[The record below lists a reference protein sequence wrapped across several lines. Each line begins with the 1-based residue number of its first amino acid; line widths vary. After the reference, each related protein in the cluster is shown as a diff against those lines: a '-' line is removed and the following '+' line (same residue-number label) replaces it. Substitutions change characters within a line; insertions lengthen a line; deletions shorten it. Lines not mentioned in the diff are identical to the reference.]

1 MKKVIIGIA
10 MGILIGMT
18 FYFTSTFFCSY
29 EFISKDNASVT
40 IINESGQ
47 QIKTVRLKHHLG
59 TLEANNLND
68 KDQVRFIFTNR
79 GENSY
84 QVIVT
89 FRNDSTMTSQEVYIE
104 YGYRGAETIT
114 KTEIKTKNNW

>member
-1 MKKVIIGIA
+1 MKKVIIGIT
-10 MGILIGMT
+10 IGL
-18 FYFTSTFFCSY
+18 FIGLNCYFASTFFCSN

-40 IINESGQ
+40 ITNESGQ
-47 QIKTVRLKHHLG
+47 QIKAVLLKHNRG
-59 TLEANNLND
+59 TLVANNLND

-79 GENSY
+79 GENTY

-89 FRNDSTMTSQEVYIE
+89 FKNDSIMTSKEVYFE
-104 YGYRGAETIT
+104 HGYRGTETIT